1 MGEIWRSEI
10 MQLVQLFVQIDAARD
25 TVDELGQ
32 LGLIQFRDLNPDV
45 NAFQRTFVA
54 DVKRY
59 DEMERKVRYFQDQVT
74 KANINVETLSH
85 VAIES
90 ADLTLSSKVIADEL
104 EQKFEDLEKELQSIG
119 SNQETLDRN
128 LNELIELQYVLD
140 KDAFFFDETDIQRAE
155 QDETKLGGRHDDER
169 SPLVAD
175 PKYPKAINL
184 GFVTGVIAR
193 EKLAA
198 FEKVLWRATRGNM
211 FLKQAPILELVK
223 DPTSGTDIEKNV
235 FIIFFQGARVQ
246 AKIKKICESFGANL
260 YPCPDSIQARNE
272 LRNQVQSR
280 LDDLKV
286 VLNRTQDHSRRVLI
300 RVAANLEQWRAF
312 VIKEKSI
319 YHTMNM
325 FNYDNGRRCL
335 IAEGWCPAYA
345 IDEIQL
351 ALRRA
356 TARSGAQV
364 PSILNIVRTTD
375 TPPTFFKTNKF
386 TESFQG
392 IVESYGV
399 ARYREINPAV
409 FAIVTFPFLFG
420 VMFGDL
426 GHGFFMLLVSLYM
439 VIREDAIKQTKLD
452 EMSQML
458 FDGRYLVLLMS
469 FFGMYCGFMYNETFA
484 IAMDIFPSQW
494 SYPGGENQTVA
505 SFTADKAP
513 YLIGVDPNWKNAEN
527 DLYFFNS
534 LKMKMSIILGVT
546 QMMLGII
553 LSFFNA
559 VHFRKPYNIF
569 FEFIPQTI
577 FLMSTFGYMVVLIF
591 YKWFINWRVASD
603 VPATLGDQGPPSIL
617 NLMIEMFLS
626 PGLTPAQEYHLYGP
640 QGYVQLVLIILT
652 LISVPVML
660 FVKPILLYQDN
671 KKAEARKQLFEGEG
685 GDAHILHEEEEEV
698 HGGGGHGEHGEEF
711 DFSEVLTHQAIHSIE
726 FILGAISNTASY
738 LRLWALSLAHAE
750 LSKVFLEMVLIFT
763 LSQST
768 MGPSQV
774 IFIFIG
780 FAVWAAL
787 TVAVLLLM
795 ESLSAFLHALRLHWV
810 EFQNKFYAADGYK
823 FTPFS
828 YEAIIAEANAK

>member
-1 MGEIWRSEI
+1 M
-10 MQLVQLFVQIDAARD
+10 
-25 TVDELGQ
+25 
-32 LGLIQFRDLNPDV
+32 IQFRDLNPDV

-59 DEMERKVRYFQDQVT
+59 DEMERKVRYFHDQIV
-74 KANINVETLSH
+74 KANINTDTLSS
-85 VAIES
+85 VAIEA
-90 ADLTLSSKVIADEL
+90 ADLTQSSKVIADEL
-104 EQKFEDLEKELQSIG
+104 EQKFEDLEKELLSIS

-128 LNELIELQYVLD
+128 LNELIELEHVLD
-140 KDAFFFDETDIQRAE
+140 KDAFFFDESDIQRAE
-155 QDETKLGGRHDDER
+155 QDETKLGGRPDDER
-169 SPLVAD
+169 SPLVSD

-184 GFVTGVIAR
+184 GFVTGVILS
-193 EKLAA
+193 EKLAS

-211 FLKQAPILELVK
+211 FLKQAPIPRLVR
-223 DPTSGTDIEKNV
+223 DPTTGTDVEKNV

-260 YPCPDSIQARNE
+260 YPCPDSVQARNE
-272 LRNQVQSR
+272 LRNQVRAR
-280 LDDLKV
+280 LEDLNV
-286 VLNRTQDHSRRVLI
+286 VLARTQEHNKRVLL
-300 RVAANLEQWRAF
+300 RVAANLEQWRTF
-312 VIKEKSI
+312 VITEKSI
-319 YHTMNM
+319 YHTMNL

-345 IDEIQL
+345 IDEVQL

-364 PSILNIVRTTD
+364 PSILNIVRSTD
-375 TPPTFFKTNKF
+375 TPPTYFKTNKF
-386 TESFQG
+386 TESFQN
-392 IVESYGV
+392 IVESYGI
-399 ARYREINPAV
+399 ARYREINPTV
-409 FAIVTFPFLFG
+409 FTIITFPFLFG

-439 VIREDAIKQTKLD
+439 CLRENSIKKIKLD
-452 EMSQML
+452 EMSQTL

-484 IAMDIFPSQW
+484 IGMDLFPSQW
-494 SYPGGENQTVA
+494 SYSNPNQT
-505 SFTADKAP
+505 TADYTKRAP
-513 YLIGVDPNWKNAEN
+513 YLMGVDPNWKNAEN

-534 LKMKMSIILGVT
+534 LKMKMSIVLGVT

-553 LSFFNA
+553 LSLFNGI
-559 VHFRKPYNIF
+559 HFKKPYNIF

-591 YKWFINWRVASD
+591 YKWFIDWRGGEAPS
-603 VPATLGDQGPPSIL
+603 TLNGTGPPSIL

-626 PGLTPAQEYHLYGP
+626 PRMTPLDEYHFYNY
-640 QGYVQLVLIILT
+640 QGQIQLVLIILAVV
-652 LISVPVML
+652 SVPVML
-660 FVKPILLYQDN
+660 IVKPLLLKRDYDN
-671 KKAEARKQLFEGEG
+671 EQARKILFEAEG
-685 GDAHILHEEEEEV
+685 GDAHALHEEEES
-698 HGGGGHGEHGEEF
+698 HGGGGHDGHGEEF
-711 DFSEVLTHQAIHSIE
+711 EFSEIITHQAIHTIE
-726 FILGAISNTASY
+726 FVLGAISNTASY

-750 LSKVFLEMVLIFT
+750 LSKVFMEMVLIAT
-763 LSQST
+763 LSMTSLGNYQFLI
-768 MGPSQV
+768 
-774 IFIFIG
+774 IFVG

-810 EFQNKFYAADGYK
+810 EFQNKFYGGDGYK

-828 YEAIIAEANAK
+828 YSAIMAEADAK